1 MLGVILVNIFV
12 FIVLACMF
20 KLVLNELYTLIFV
33 DLKKIK
39 DENKD

>member
-20 KLVLNELYTLIFV
+20 KIVLNELYTFIFI

-39 DENKD
+39 EDVK